1 MYNEIPSD
9 WVIWWK
15 AKQGTHIWGKWPSR
29 SFWGSQE
36 SWTWMKWGNEKW
48 EMFGEGCFRPWAW
61 HWKEWRAYRN
71 KQNTGWYTTLHVRSE
86 SWLIFQ
92 ICYEAL
98 GIVQCWKEGICAFS
112 RGVSAFVMMGCHLLS
127 SCVCLALPLFLF
139 AYSSQQLC
147 EIGRLD
153 LILVITTSDVERLFS
168 STKFTQLP
176 KWKWNNAN
184 SDCGAPSHG
193 LSEQIH

>member
-1 MYNEIPSD
+1 MDLDE
-9 WVIWWK
+9 VREWK
-15 AKQGTHIWGKWPSR
+15 I
-29 SFWGSQE
+29 
-36 SWTWMKWGNEKW
+36 
-48 EMFGEGCFRPWAW
+48 EMFGERLLQALSMTLE
-61 HWKEWRAYRN
+61 EWRAYRN

-92 ICYEAL
+92 ICCEAL
-98 GIVQCWKEGICAFS
+98 GIVQCLKRKGSVRSS

-127 SCVCLALPLFLF
+127 SCVLSGTAHSSCF

-153 LILVITTSDVERLFS
+153 LILAITTSDVERLFS

-184 SDCGAPSHG
+184 SDLTGSSHG
-193 LSEQIH
+193 LSEQIRLIFSDPYKGF